1 MFACTD
7 ASDAYEFYILPDDD
21 QDADWRIFETLAVAG
36 PTLWPDLSAMHREED
51 AINPHGQ
58 TLEPLLA
65 APRRSSRSACA
76 PFYRFVCVLFLLV
89 TLISIESC
97 HQQQSRSDSPR
108 PTIEFTS
115 VPTIGPNDVLG
126 NPGKLAGI
134 KGLVSGA
141 QPGQQI
147 VLYARALN
155 DKGQL
160 TWFVQPL
167 VLRPFTRIQSNSKW
181 RNSTHPGSEYAALL
195 VEPGFQPPRTTNVLP
210 TQGVVATAIS
220 QGWPPIW
227 RNWWFP
233 LMCLISAAAAAL
245 GLYRIWLHRVTRK
258 LNLRFEERLAER
270 TRIAQELHDTLL
282 QGVISASMQLHV
294 ISDQLPV
301 DSSAKLPLGHVL
313 DLMGRVIEEGR
324 NAVSGMRSPQS
335 SAQDLGQELSEIH
348 RDFAGQ
354 QKVGFHFIVEGRS
367 RPIHPAIH
375 GEIYS
380 IGREALTNAL
390 RHSQADSVE
399 VELEYDSDRLR
410 LRVRDS
416 GVGFDSKMWSF
427 GRGGHWGLPGMRERA
442 KRIGATLRVLSRPG
456 AGTEVELTVPSRIAY
471 LSTPLGTVSK
481 RIGRWFSSGKEVIEV
496 GPTEHH

>member
-1 MFACTD
+1 
-7 ASDAYEFYILPDDD
+7 
-21 QDADWRIFETLAVAG
+21 
-36 PTLWPDLSAMHREED
+36 MHREED
-51 AINPHGQ
+51 AINPYRQ

-65 APRRSSRSACA
+65 SPPGSSRSSCA
-76 PFYRFVCVLFLLV
+76 QLCRFVCALFLLC
-89 TLISIESC
+89 TPISIESC
-97 HQQQSRSDSPR
+97 HEQQSRSGSSR

-126 NPGKLAGI
+126 SSGKLATI

-167 VLRPFTRIQSNSKW
+167 VLQPFTRIQSNSRW

-195 VEPGFQPPRTTNVLP
+195 VEPGFQPPRTTNLLP
-210 TQGVVATAIS
+210 TEGVVATAIS

-233 LMCLISAAAAAL
+233 LICLISAAAAVL
-245 GLYRIWLHRVTRK
+245 GLYRIWLHRATMK

-282 QGVISASMQLHV
+282 QGVISVSMQLHV
-294 ISDQLPV
+294 ISDQVPV

-313 DLMGRVIEEGR
+313 DLMDRVIEEGR
-324 NAVSGMRSPQS
+324 NAVNGMRSPQS
-335 SAQDLGQELSEIH
+335 GEDLGQALSEIH

-354 QKVGFHFIVEGRS
+354 QKVGFHLIVEGRS

-390 RHSQADSVE
+390 RHSQTDSID

-410 LRVRDS
+410 LSVRDS
-416 GVGFDSKMWSF
+416 GVGFDSKMLSF
-427 GRGGHWGLPGMRERA
+427 GRGGHWGLSGMRERA

-456 AGTEVELTVPSRIAY
+456 AGTEVELAVPGRIAY
-471 LSTPLGTVSK
+471 ISTPLGTVSK

-496 GPTEHH
+496 APTEHH